1 MKASIYA
8 CFLGILF
15 IPLTSVMT
23 PATAQAASDGTE
35 VTISQTGRGTV
46 KVRRRQF
53 NPFSTRRTSR
63 YSSGRFGLP
72 ARSFRS
78 ATSSSS
84 IHGQSLASGS
94 ALSSPQS
101 PTASAP
107 VLIAPLSGGLS
118 IPTVSSARTPYT
130 PPVRSPYRP
139 PPRPSF

>member
-8 CFLGILF
+8 CFLGMLF
-15 IPLTSVMT
+15 IPLASVMT
-23 PATAQAASDGTE
+23 PATAQAASDGTA
-35 VTISQTGRGTV
+35 VTVSQTGRGTV

-53 NPFSTRRTSR
+53 NPFSTRRASR

-72 ARSFRS
+72 ARTFRS
-78 ATSSSS
+78 AASSSVN
-84 IHGQSLASGS
+84 GQSLASGS

-107 VLIAPLSGGLS
+107 VLIAPLPGGLS

-130 PPVRSPYRP
+130 PSVRSPYRP